1 VDWANLISGHRL
13 TRKMVPT
20 DQANSLLRFP
30 TPMDILGSGTNGN
43 AGHYEFVSC
52 VISPKRTTPSSASAL
67 PPKAG
72 AASWSGVATSSRLF
86 TRACQ
91 LQQLE
96 VVNGRRIDIA
106 G

>member
-13 TRKMVPT
+13 TRKMVAT
-20 DQANSLLRFP
+20 DQTNSLVRFP

-43 AGHYEFVSC
+43 AGSYEFVSC

-67 PPKAG
+67 PPKLGPLLGLALPLLPPVYPG
-72 AASWSGVATSSRLF
+72 
-86 TRACQ
+86 CQ